1 MSDIYSTMKS
11 VGKPIITLVLALS
24 QVSLWAQ
31 GNEQQNIPIAQEL
44 VGKWCYVNLNAN
56 TSDALSNSCIT
67 LNADG
72 SFEATLDR
80 STLPGNVS
88 VGNLQDSD
96 YGKWWV
102 KGNRIFYN
110 ATSNGQGSFV
120 FQKARHPREENT
132 PLLIL
137 NGITFATASSHDPW

>member
-1 MSDIYSTMKS
+1 MKLAGFNLIMLA
-11 VGKPIITLVLALS
+11 VALS
-24 QVSLWAQ
+24 QGNLLAQ
-31 GNEQQNIPIAQEL
+31 GNEQQNIPIAKEL

-80 STLPGNVS
+80 STLPGNS
-88 VGNLQDSD
+88 SFAGLQDSD
-96 YGKWWV
+96 YGLWWV

-110 ATSNGQGSFV
+110 ATTNGQGSFV
-120 FQKARHPREENT
+120 FQKAKHPREDNA

-137 NGITFATASSHDPW
+137 NGITFASASPHDPW

>member
-1 MSDIYSTMKS
+1 MSDIYSMMKS
-11 VGKPIITLVLALS
+11 VGCHLMTLVLAFS
-24 QVSLWAQ
+24 QVSLLAQ
-31 GNEQQNIPIAQEL
+31 GNEQQNVPIAQEL

-56 TSDALSNSCIT
+56 TSDALTNSCLT

-80 STLPGNVS
+80 STLPG
-88 VGNLQDSD
+88 GTTLPGLQDSD

-102 KGNRIFYN
+102 KGNRIFYS
-110 ATSNGQGSFV
+110 ATANGQGSFV
-120 FQKARHPREENT
+120 FQKAKHPREENT

-137 NGITFATASSHDPW
+137 NGVTFATASSHDPW